1 MEHLHDWPGLLLNFR
16 KSFIRSEAKAA
27 HSSSSK
33 SEPTLRLMRLLSR
46 SLARSATNSVEANF
60 IVSAMHLA
68 YLTTATAEETVPEL
82 PDNYDSLASA

>member
-27 HSSSSK
+27 HSSSK
-33 SEPTLRLMRLLSR
+33 SEPTLRLMRLFSR
-46 SLARSATNSVEANF
+46 SLARSATNSVEGNF

-68 YLTTATAEETVPEL
+68 YLTTATTEETVPEL
-82 PDNYDSLASA
+82 PDSYDSLTSA